1 MLQVQRQLALQEVE
15 SPVQKQQ
22 VLLAVE
28 SLVQQQQALQVQE
41 LKLALRRRR

>member
-28 SLVQQQQALQVQE
+28 SLVQQQQALQVQD